1 MRALITVWRM
11 FLADRVARSRMPFLV
26 KDGMGVVWPLDNT
39 ANWANAIAQCPI
51 RYVLQDELVRLCSE
65 LAYSKGAR
73 TVHCA
78 DLLHAPAD
86 AFWIEWCS
94 EPWRRALLQYGFRL
108 NGDSRCTGRRG
119 MYVRASPDGRR
130 GVMRTF
136 WTLEEDAE
144 VLASNVEAYFD
155 FDTAL
160 GEEPLRPDEQVS
172 EVRCVIDEARPEDDV
187 LARCFRF
194 RYEKTW
200 AEYYE
205 RPEITSSQK
214 EMVWRQALGTVASDV
229 PMLLTL
235 FLLLATRVHLPRRL
249 LSRER
254 LNRARLRAGK
264 PPLLEHIEVRAPL
277 LPEFRDQLLGSDAS
291 RGRRG
296 PRLHHVRGHLV
307 RRGSQ
312 IFWRVPHLRG
322 NARWG
327 AVRSRTVVWTF

>member
-1 MRALITVWRM
+1 M
-11 FLADRVARSRMPFLV
+11 FLADRVARSSAPSLV
-26 KDGMGVVWPLDNT
+26 KDGTGAVWPLDNT

-73 TVHCA
+73 TVQCA

-94 EPWRRALLQYGFRL
+94 EPWHRALLQHGFRL
-108 NGDSRCTGRRG
+108 NGDCQWSGRRG
-119 MYVRASPDGRR
+119 VYVRASSDGRR

-136 WTLEEDAE
+136 WTFDEDAE
-144 VLASNVEAYFD
+144 VLASSVEAYFD
-155 FDTAL
+155 FDTAS
-160 GEEPLRPDEQVS
+160 GEEPVRPDMRVS
-172 EVRCVIDEARPEDDV
+172 EVRGVVDEARPEDDV

-200 AEYYE
+200 AEYYA
-205 RPEITSSQK
+205 RPEITSSQR
-214 EMVWRQALGTVASDV
+214 EAVWQQALGTVASDI

-235 FLLLATRVHLPRRL
+235 FLLLATRVNLPRRP

-254 LNRARLRAGK
+254 LNRARQRAGK
-264 PPLLEHIEVRAPL
+264 PTLLEHIEVCAPL
-277 LPEFRDQLLGSDAS
+277 LPEFRDLPPGGDPT

-327 AVRSRTVVWTF
+327 SVRSRTVVWTF

>member
-1 MRALITVWRM
+1 M
-11 FLADRVARSRMPFLV
+11 FLSDRLARSSTPFLV
-26 KDGMGVVWPLDNT
+26 KDGRGVVWSLDNT
-39 ANWANAIAQCPI
+39 ANWANPVAQCPI

-73 TVHCA
+73 AVQCA

-86 AFWIEWCS
+86 TFWMEWCS
-94 EPWRRALLQYGFRL
+94 EPWHRGLLQYGFRL
-108 NGDSRCTGRRG
+108 NDDCQWKGRRG
-119 MYVRASPDGRR
+119 VYVRASSDGRR
-130 GVMRTF
+130 GLMRTF
-136 WTLEEDAE
+136 WTQDKDAE
-144 VLASNVEAYFD
+144 VLASSIEAYFD
-155 FDTAL
+155 FDTAS
-160 GEEPLRPDEQVS
+160 GEEPLQPDMRVS
-172 EVRCVIDEARPEDDV
+172 EVRGVVDDERPEDDV

-194 RYEKTW
+194 RHEKTW
-200 AEYYE
+200 AEYYA
-205 RPEITSSQK
+205 RPEVTSSQR
-214 EMVWRQALGTVASDV
+214 EVVWQRTLGTVASDV

-235 FLLLATRVHLPRRL
+235 FLLLAARVSLPRRL

-254 LNRARLRAGK
+254 LNRARHRAGK
-264 PPLLEHIEVRAPL
+264 PSLLEHVEVCAPL
-277 LPEFRDQLLGSDAS
+277 LPEFREQPLDGEPTLC
-291 RGRRG
+291 RRG